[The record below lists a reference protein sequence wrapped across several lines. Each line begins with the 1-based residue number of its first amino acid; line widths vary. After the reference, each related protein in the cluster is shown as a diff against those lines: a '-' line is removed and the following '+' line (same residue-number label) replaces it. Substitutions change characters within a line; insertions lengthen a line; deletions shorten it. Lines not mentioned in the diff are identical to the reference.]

1 MQNNKQLLTLYY
13 NQENTHRSH
22 IEEYVK
28 KIPEQKK
35 QIFQEAIINFS
46 KRPVLKKKDINLWDN
61 RIKNKIKNI
70 DLKKAQNEKQQIIK
84 QETKNQE
91 TNDQETNDQET
102 EDKIID
108 QSSCTAFI
116 GLNIFGCF

>member
-61 RIKNKIKNI
+61 RIKNKIKII
-70 DLKKAQNEKQQIIK
+70 DLKKAQNEKQEIIK

-91 TNDQETNDQET
+91 TEE
-102 EDKIID
+102 KIID
-108 QSSCTAFI
+108 QSSCTSFI